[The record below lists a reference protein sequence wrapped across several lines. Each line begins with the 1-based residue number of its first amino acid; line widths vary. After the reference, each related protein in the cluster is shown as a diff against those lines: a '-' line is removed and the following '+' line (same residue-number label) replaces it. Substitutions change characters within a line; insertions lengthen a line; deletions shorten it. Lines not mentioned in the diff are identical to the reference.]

1 MSTATATPPPAPAAT
16 PEPAVNIAGPGQPT
30 KPFEYAD
37 NKDMPSGADA
47 FDKAFGGKDEP
58 SPAPTPPKEP
68 VPAPTTPK
76 EPSKPSFDDG
86 LPTDTPK
93 PAVEPPKPAAPEPK
107 NAPELREAYY
117 RSKEVIA
124 AKEKELADLRTQ
136 LSAKPKAELNGEA
149 EKYQSRIKELEDRL
163 NERETALKFADYS
176 QSQEYKDQ
184 YEKPL
189 EEAMKTA
196 SGEIQSFTVI
206 QADGTERPA
215 TLNDIRPMMSMKP
228 GDAWKAAREIFG
240 DAAPA
245 IMRYRDQIVGLNQ
258 KAQSALEEFR
268 TKGAERLK
276 QEEESLTAEETQAAQ
291 ARIQAYEQHI
301 GSRATQLPQLY
312 GEDPAD
318 PDGNKL
324 LEAGRRLAEVA
335 FKGSD
340 TVNEDEMVKIQA
352 EAAARVIGFG
362 RMVLRNRNLQAK
374 VDELTKKLAGYE
386 KSEPKRGGRD
396 GDVPPAED
404 PNVPAWHRA
413 FDALPTMR

>member
-1 MSTATATPPPAPAAT
+1 MSTTATPPPAPAPAA
-16 PEPAVNIAGPGQPT
+16 PEPAVNIAGPGQPS

-37 NKDMPSGADA
+37 NKDLPSGADA

-58 SPAPTPPKEP
+58 APSLAPSKEP
-68 VPAPTTPK
+68 VPAPTPPK

-86 LPTDTPK
+86 LPTDTAK
-93 PAVEPPKPAAPEPK
+93 PAQEPAKPAAPEPK

-124 AKEKELADLRTQ
+124 AKEKELSDLRTQ
-136 LSAKPKAELNGEA
+136 LASKPKAELNGEA
-149 EKYQSRIKELEDRL
+149 EQYQTRIKELEGRL
-163 NERETALKFADYS
+163 SERETELKFADYS
-176 QSQEYKDQ
+176 RSDEYKET

-189 EEAMKTA
+189 ESAVKTA
-196 SGEIQSFTVI
+196 SEDIQSFTVT

-215 TLNDIRPMMSMKP
+215 TLNDLRPMLNMKP
-228 GDAWKAAREIFG
+228 GEAWKAAREIFG

-276 QEEESLTAEETQAAQ
+276 QTEQSLTAEETQAAQ
-291 ARIQAYEQHI
+291 ARIQTYEQHI
-301 GSRATQLPQLY
+301 GTRATQLPQLY

-318 PDGNKL
+318 PEGNKL
-324 LEAGRRLAEVA
+324 LQSGRQLVDIA

-340 TVNEDEMVKIQA
+340 NLDDGDLVKIQA
-352 EAAARVIGFG
+352 EVAARATGFG
-362 RMVLRNRNLQAK
+362 RMVHRNRTLQAK

-396 GDVPPAED
+396 GDVPAAED
-404 PNVPAWHRA
+404 PNTPSWHRA
-413 FDALPTMR
+413 FDAIPGMR